1 MVTSDRPEK
10 EAPPEK
16 DAKAPAE
23 AKPAKEA
30 KEPKDSK
37 DAGAPKEQV
46 KEAKKKIKRIVS
58 KGVVH
63 INASFNNTIVSIT
76 DMNGD
81 VIASCSAGAIGFKGS
96 RKSTPYAAQKAAENA
111 ANKAMQMGLREVEVK
126 VKGPGSGRETAIR
139 ALQSVGLDVRSI
151 EDVTPLPHNGC
162 RPPKKRRV

>member
-1 MVTSDRPEK
+1 MVTSDKPEK
-10 EAPPEK
+10 EASLEKDVKAPADVKPAK
-16 DAKAPAE
+16 DAKDA
-23 AKPAKEA
+23 
-30 KEPKDSK
+30 KDS
-37 DAGAPKEQV
+37 GTPKEQV

-63 INASFNNTIVSIT
+63 ISASFNNTIVSIT

-81 VIASCSAGAIGFKGS
+81 VIASCSAGAIGFKGA

-111 ANKAMQMGLREVEVK
+111 ANKAIQMGLREVEVK

-139 ALQSVGLDVRSI
+139 ALQSAGLDVRSI

-162 RPPKKRRV
+162 RPRKKRRV

>member
-10 EAPPEK
+10 EAPLEK

-23 AKPAKEA
+23 AKAVKEA

-37 DAGAPKEQV
+37 DSGAPKEQV